1 MRDFVGAGECRV
13 GRGEGILAVAGLGS
27 CVAVV
32 LYDSEVK
39 VGGLAHVLL
48 PDPSYA
54 SQPERRW
61 RYVTTAVPELLRE
74 MIVAGADRRRIEG
87 RIVGGS
93 SMFEDIRPKDQ
104 PNIGERNIFAARA
117 SLREAGIPVVGEQ
130 VGGGFGRSVELD
142 LADGRLRVSS
152 QGKSSVEI

>member
-1 MRDFVGAGECRV
+1 
-13 GRGEGILAVAGLGS
+13 
-27 CVAVV
+27 
-32 LYDSEVK
+32 
-39 VGGLAHVLL
+39 
-48 PDPSYA
+48 
-54 SQPERRW
+54 
-61 RYVTTAVPELLRE
+61 
-74 MIVAGADRRRIEG
+74 
-87 RIVGGS
+87 
-93 SMFEDIRPKDQ
+93 MFEDIRPKDQ